1 MVSWVVEGR
10 TQGGSSLGERKISR
24 GARGM
29 KAVFHTLLSLQ
40 TNSTCLQWAC

>member
-29 KAVFHTLLSLQ
+29 KAVLHTLLSLQ